1 LGIELGGGGGGLTE
15 RLLVRP
21 CLLRIHGGACRLVEC
36 ELDRAGRLVALRVSY
51 LHQPLAERVVRRVLE
66 RHVGELI

>member
-1 LGIELGGGGGGLTE
+1 
-15 RLLVRP
+15 
-21 CLLRIHGGACRLVEC
+21 
-36 ELDRAGRLVALRVSY
+36 VALRVSY